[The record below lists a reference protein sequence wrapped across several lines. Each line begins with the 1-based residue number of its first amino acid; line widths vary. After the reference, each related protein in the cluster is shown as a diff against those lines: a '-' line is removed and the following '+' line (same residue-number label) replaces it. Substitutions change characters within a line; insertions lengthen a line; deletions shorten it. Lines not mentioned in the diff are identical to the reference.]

1 MGDLLGE
8 VWSRATTPQPP
19 PTLVVLLG
27 TAAVALLVV
36 ALPASWH
43 VARHA
48 VTVVHEGGH
57 AVVAVLT
64 GRRLAGIRLHTD
76 TSGVTVSV
84 GRPRGPGMVA
94 TAAAGY
100 PAPALAG
107 LGVAW
112 LVARGH
118 GAGAL
123 WLALA
128 VVVLLG
134 VQVRNG
140 YGLWVLLLG
149 AAGLAGLAWW
159 AEPTW
164 QGVAASLLAW
174 LLLLGAPRAVVEMH
188 VQRRRSRGRGRSGS
202 DADQLAA
209 LTHVPAVVWVVVLL
223 LVTLGALGLGALW
236 VARAA
241 GL

>member
-1 MGDLLGE
+1 VGDLVGE
-8 VWSRATTPQPP
+8 VWSRATAPQPVP
-19 PTLVVLLG
+19 QLGLVVG
-27 TAAVALLVV
+27 AALVALVV
-36 ALPASWH
+36 AAVPAAWH
-43 VARHA
+43 VARHL
-48 VTVVHEGGH
+48 VTVVHEGAH
-57 AVVAVLT
+57 ALVAVLT

-100 PAPALAG
+100 PGPAVAG

-118 GAGAL
+118 GVGAL

-128 VVVLLG
+128 VVVLLL

-140 YGLWVLLLG
+140 YGLWVLLV
-149 AAGLAGLAWW
+149 
-159 AEPTW
+159 
-164 QGVAASLLAW
+164 GVAALVALTWWTDPGWQVAAATLLAW
-174 LLLLGAPRAVVEMH
+174 LLLLGAPRAVVELQT
-188 VQRRRSRGRGRSGS
+188 QRWRGRPRGRPGS

-209 LTHVPAVVWVVVLL
+209 LSHLPAVLWVGAFL
-223 LVTLGALGLGALW
+223 LVTTCALGLGGWWL
-236 VARAA
+236 VRAA
-241 GL
+241 GA